1 MEEKKIRITKS
12 LRLEGFPGGEG
23 IPRDFLVQHSRTSK
37 GPTFSCKQGQLQQLA
52 QNHVHFG
59 FEYLHRYSYS
69 IIHLDNMFQCLITLR
84 VIIFF
89 LCLNGITVFK
99 YASCPDIEHQQEE
112 SGSNFLPPCI
122 MSAYTLIGFPLS
134 LEPSLFY
141 RLNSCNSLSL
151 SPYYKCFHPSIPFVA
166 LCWITSS
173 ISMSLL
179 YSEA

>member
-1 MEEKKIRITKS
+1 MST
-12 LRLEGFPGGEG
+12 
-23 IPRDFLVQHSRTSK
+23 LVLSISTDTHT
-37 GPTFSCKQGQLQQLA
+37 PFGQSVPVSDHPQS
-52 QNHVHFG
+52 N
-59 FEYLHRYSYS
+59 Y
-69 IIHLDNMFQCLITLR
+69 
-84 VIIFF
+84 FF
-89 LCLNGITVFK
+89 LCLNGINVFK

-141 RLNSCNSLSL
+141 RLNSCSSLSL
-151 SPYYKCFHPSIPFVA
+151 SPYYKCFHPFIPFVA

-179 YSEA
+179 YSET